1 MSISNAELLR
11 KATLTTSDFGG
22 AGEAPLSVEQVK
34 QFLVLMAANQT
45 FLPDTRTV
53 TANANKWVESI
64 VDFGGRITRGGAEAT
79 RLQESERA
87 KPSTGNIEISTV
99 LLRAEVPISDEA
111 MEDNVAEEGF
121 ANDLESMIANQFGFD
136 VEELLVNGDTSN
148 GSDAYLALLDGWLKQ
163 AQESGGHVL
172 DAATLGQD
180 YQTIFKRL
188 LMSIPNRFRGTL
200 RQDGR
205 FYVPQVLEDLYRD
218 QLSSRGTPLGDF
230 TLEDGAKTLRY
241 MGIEIKGSATM
252 NVAAGTPDTSD
263 ILLTNRN
270 NLYQGWRRQM
280 TIETF
285 RDPREGATS
294 FIVTARVDAEV
305 AIKEAT
311 AVAKNVNVEPE

>member
-79 RLQESERA
+79 RLGESERA
-87 KPSTGNIEISTV
+87 KPTTGNVEISTV
-99 LLRAEVPISDEA
+99 LLRAEVPVSDEA

-121 ANDLESMIANQFGFD
+121 ANDLERMIANQFGFD
-136 VEELLVNGDTSN
+136 VEELLVNGDTASA
-148 GSDAYLALLDGWLKQ
+148 DTYLKLLDGWLKQ
-163 AQESGGHVL
+163 AEGTGGHVL
-172 DAATLGQD
+172 DAETLGQD

-205 FYVPQVLEDLYRD
+205 FYVPQALEDLYRD

-230 TLEDGAKTLRY
+230 TLEDGSKTLRY
-241 MGIEIKGSATM
+241 MGIEIKGSASM
-252 NVAAGTPDTSD
+252 IVSAGTPDKGHV
-263 ILLTNRN
+263 LLTNRN

-305 AIKEAT
+305 AIAEAT
-311 AVAKNVNVEPE
+311 AIAKNVNVEPE